1 MAMSFLLGSA
11 VPAAA
16 LLMAVRSRRRRRHA
30 RADGGQGLVP
40 VIERRLA
47 QRGAAQTYFAVVRF
61 DRFGGFR
68 DTVGLDIAS
77 ATLADCAERIR
88 AAIDDA
94 QIGRVGYGS
103 VEFIFGAA
111 DDAAAAQALGRCLD
125 RLDRTI
131 RVDGIECRLSGTIAF
146 TALAAQPGSIPDT
159 LGDGLAS
166 TLGRPG
172 PGRVRRVDAA
182 AHAPPSVEDL
192 DILRALPQ
200 ALAEGELSLHY
211 QPKFNCRDQTVTG
224 AEALLRWHSPVFG
237 ALPTDRIIALAER
250 TGAVRDLTVWVVQQV
265 ARDQRAMI
273 AAGHPLA
280 ISVNLSGMLIAD
292 DAFMMELL
300 DHIAA
305 ASGPIGVEITET
317 ALISDPEAAIRNLNA
332 CSAAGVSVAIDDF
345 GSGLSSL
352 TYLKRLPADELK
364 IDRVFVSGL
373 THSHRD
379 PLIVRASID
388 LAHALE
394 MTVTAEGVD
403 DPMALSLLRVMGCD
417 MLQGYFI
424 SRPVPVPELIRFM
437 DSERRHL
444 RPADHAAAAGLGQ
457 DGGYEAREPVT
468 AS

>member
-16 LLMAVRSRRRRRHA
+16 VLLMVVRSRRRRA
-30 RADGGQGLVP
+30 RGGGRGGGCRGLVP
-40 VIERRLA
+40 VIEQRLA
-47 QRGAAQTYFAVVRF
+47 QWGAGQTYFAVVRF
-61 DRFGGFR
+61 GRFGGFR
-68 DTVGLDIAS
+68 DIVGLDIAS

-88 AAIDDA
+88 AIIDDA

-103 VEFIFGAA
+103 IEFVFGAV
-111 DDAAAAQALGRCLD
+111 DDAAAAEALGRCLD

-146 TALAAQPGSIPDT
+146 TALAAQPGPIPDT

-166 TLGRPG
+166 TLARPG
-172 PGRVRRVDAA
+172 PGRVRLVDAA
-182 AHAPPSVEDL
+182 AQAPPSVEDL

-200 ALAEGELSLHY
+200 ALARGELSLHY
-211 QPKFNCRDQTVTG
+211 QPKFNCRDQTVTA

-292 DAFMMELL
+292 DAFMIELL
-300 DHIAA
+300 GHIGA

-437 DSERRHL
+437 DSERSHL
-444 RPADHAAAAGLGQ
+444 RPDDHHAGPGWRVV
-457 DGGYEAREPVT
+457 EALR
-468 AS
+468 ARR

>member
-1 MAMSFLLGSA
+1 MAMPFLLGSA
-11 VPAAA
+11 AA
-16 LLMAVRSRRRRRHA
+16 LLVVARSRRRRA
-30 RADGGQGLVP
+30 REGCRQALVP
-40 VIERRLA
+40 VIKGRLA
-47 QRGAAQTYFAVVRF
+47 QQGAAQTYFAVVRF
-61 DRFGGFR
+61 DRFAGFR
-68 DTVGLDIAS
+68 DIVGLDIAS

-88 AAIDDA
+88 AIIDDA

-103 VEFIFGAA
+103 IEFIFGAA

-125 RLDRTI
+125 RLDKTI
-131 RVDGIECRLSGTIAF
+131 RVDRIECQLSGTVAF

-166 TLGRPG
+166 TLARPG
-172 PGRVRRVDAA
+172 PGRVRLVDAA
-182 AHAPPSVEDL
+182 AQAPSSVEDL

-200 ALAEGELSLHY
+200 ALARGELSLHY
-211 QPKFNCRDQTVTG
+211 QPKFNCRDQSVTG
-224 AEALLRWHSPVFG
+224 VEALLRWHSPVFG

-273 AAGHPLA
+273 AAGHPLT

-292 DAFMMELL
+292 DAFMMQLL
-300 DHIAA
+300 DHIGA

-317 ALISDPEAAIRNLNA
+317 ALISDPDAAIRNLNA

-379 PLIVRASID
+379 PLIVRATID

-403 DPMALSLLRVMGCD
+403 DPMALSLLQVMGCD

-437 DSERRHL
+437 DSECNRL
-444 RPADHAAAAGLGQ
+444 RLADHTGAAGLAHGRPP
-457 DGGYEAREPVT
+457 GTRAPVT